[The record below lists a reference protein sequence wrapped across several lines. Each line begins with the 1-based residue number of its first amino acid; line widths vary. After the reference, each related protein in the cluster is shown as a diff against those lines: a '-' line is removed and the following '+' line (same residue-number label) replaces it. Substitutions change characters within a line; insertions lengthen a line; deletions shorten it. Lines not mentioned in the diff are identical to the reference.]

1 MAIDRL
7 SPTAA
12 LIAAIRGEAI
22 KRGGVGKPG
31 AASKAHTA
39 AAEQQ
44 GRGERPSVAQLRG
57 QLSELVASVAAE
69 DPAAVKRVRPALIR
83 TVLLWQFGPQL
94 RERPQWQ
101 QLMERIEQ
109 ELDRRDPS
117 MQSLSALVRDLQK
130 GSGQP

>member
-12 LIAAIRGEAI
+12 LIAAIRGEAV

-31 AASKAHTA
+31 AASKTHTA

-44 GRGERPSVAQLRG
+44 GRGDRPSVAQLRS
-57 QLSELVASVAAE
+57 QLSDLVASVAAE
-69 DPAAVKRVRPALIR
+69 DPAAVKRIRPALIR

-101 QLMERIEQ
+101 ALMERIEQ
-109 ELDRRDPS
+109 ELDRRDPM
-117 MQSLSALVRDLQK
+117 MQSLGALVRDLQK
-130 GSGQP
+130 GSG

>member
-12 LIAAIRGEAI
+12 LIAAIRGEAV
-22 KRGGVGKPG
+22 KRGALGKSG
-31 AASKAHTA
+31 AASEARTA
-39 AAEQQ
+39 AAEQHA
-44 GRGERPSVAQLRG
+44 RGARPSVAQLRG
-57 QLSELVASVAAE
+57 QLSDLVALIAAD
-69 DPAAVKRVRPALIR
+69 DPVAVKRVRPALIR

-109 ELDRRDPS
+109 ELDRRDPA
-117 MQSLSALVRDLQK
+117 MHSLSALVRDLQK
-130 GSGQP
+130 APGT